1 MIVLRRRVTVN
12 GRTIL
17 ATQLLATP
25 PNPESIFKSSSLAI
39 FSALG
44 AISVA
49 IWWGPLAS
57 VFALAWRDEHYTH
70 ILLILPMSAALVF
83 MEWKPPAGPSRL
95 NATAGSAALLI
106 ALLARAALA
115 SIGLS
120 STGLSADLRLSLN
133 LLAFVAW
140 WMGAFILCFGSS
152 AFRRA
157 LFPLCFLLW
166 MVPFPQFVLDPLVSL
181 LQQGSIAS
189 AHLFFAAAGIP
200 VEQTGTLV
208 HIPGLT
214 LEVAPECSSIRS
226 SMMLLVTTMFVAHLL
241 LISFW
246 RKTLVVAAAIPLS
259 VLKNGLRIFSLGVL
273 ATKVDPSFLTGRLHR
288 QGGIIFLLIALVG
301 IFLLV
306 WILRR
311 GETENPRIPQSN
323 RPTE

>member
-1 MIVLRRRVTVN
+1 MESCYRKWETM
-12 GRTIL
+12 
-17 ATQLLATP
+17 ATHSLATP
-25 PNPESIFKSSSLAI
+25 PNPDSIFKSSPLLI
-39 FSALG
+39 FSALA
-44 AISVA
+44 AISIVTC
-49 IWWGPLAS
+49 WGPLAS
-57 VFALAWRDEHYTH
+57 LFSLAWRDEHYTH
-70 ILLILPMSAALVF
+70 TLLIPPMSAALVF

-95 NATAGSAALLI
+95 SAAAGSAVLLI
-106 ALLARAALA
+106 AVLMKA
-115 SIGLS
+115 SIR
-120 STGLSADLRLSLN
+120 STGVSADVRLSLN
-133 LLAFVAW
+133 VLAFVAW

-181 LQQGSIAS
+181 LQQGSVVS
-189 AHLFFAAAGIP
+189 AHLFFAVFGIP

-226 SMMLLVTTMFVAHLL
+226 SMMLVVTTMFVSQLL
-241 LISFW
+241 LVSFW
-246 RKTLVVAAAIPLS
+246 RKAFVVAAAIPLS

-273 ATKVDPSFLTGRLHR
+273 ATKVDPGFLTGRFHR

-301 IFLLV
+301 IFLLL

-311 GETENPRIPQSN
+311 GESEPANSPST
-323 RPTE
+323 RPTKRN